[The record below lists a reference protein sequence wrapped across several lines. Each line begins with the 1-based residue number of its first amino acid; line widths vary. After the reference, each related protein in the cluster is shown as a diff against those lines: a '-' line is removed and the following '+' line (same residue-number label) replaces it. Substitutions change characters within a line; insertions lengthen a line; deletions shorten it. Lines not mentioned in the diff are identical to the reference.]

1 MIGSRN
7 ESCNGAAAV
16 PHATQTTDTRP
27 ITSDGR
33 STALACLHS
42 HPMNR
47 DPTVPEQS
55 LVERCLWAI
64 TARPVLALVAVG
76 LLTLLLAA
84 GLPRLYKDTRA
95 DAFVPPDHPA
105 GAAMIRAVRL
115 QAQPAPSPARIE
127 R

>member
-64 TARPVLALVAVG
+64 TARPVLALAQVS
-76 LLTLLLAA
+76 L
-84 GLPRLYKDTRA
+84 
-95 DAFVPPDHPA
+95 
-105 GAAMIRAVRL
+105 RAVSAGGFLGEGIAGGQRGGAGEQRKL
-115 QAQPAPSPARIE
+115 DRVGQLLEVSH
-127 R
+127 